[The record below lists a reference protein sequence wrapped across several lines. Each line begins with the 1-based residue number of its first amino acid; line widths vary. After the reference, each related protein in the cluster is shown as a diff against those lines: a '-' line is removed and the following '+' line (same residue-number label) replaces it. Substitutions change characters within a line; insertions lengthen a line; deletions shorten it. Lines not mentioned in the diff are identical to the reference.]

1 MHVFQVSKLANQSE
15 LQKTLDKM
23 RDEQDMEFFFYR
35 DEASKNFE
43 DIEWRATCQ
52 REPWYKSIDI
62 SSF

>member
-1 MHVFQVSKLANQSE
+1 MMHVFQVSKLANQSE

-52 REPWYKSIDI
+52 REP
-62 SSF
+62 